1 MKRFLRGLSIFLALI
16 GVGIVSALAVVA
28 LLLRQEEVRV
38 PDLTGQDI
46 VTVIETLTSQGLQL
60 KVERRESHP
69 TVPRNAVISQTPPP
83 GSGIKKGRQIRVV
96 VSQGPSEMQVPMLVG
111 EQYRKAEIIAR
122 QAGLIP
128 GDFSRASSESVERD
142 IVIAQ
147 VPQAG
152 SPVEK
157 GGKIS
162 MLVSSGKGVLLLIT
176 PKLIGK
182 KTDEAVK
189 IVDRAGLQHR
199 VVHRTSGTKFSAVES
214 VVVSQKPDAGF
225 PVPSGGTVD
234 IFVSK

>member
-46 VTVIETLTSQGLQL
+46 VTAIETLTTQGLQL

-69 TVPRNAVISQTPPP
+69 TVPRNAVISQIPSP
-83 GSGIKKGRQIRVV
+83 GSGIKKGRQVRVV

-111 EQYRKAEIIAR
+111 EHFRKAEIMTR
-122 QAGLIP
+122 EAGFFL
-128 GDFSRASSESVERD
+128 GDLSRVSSENVERD
-142 IVIAQ
+142 IVISQA
-147 VPQAG
+147 PQAG

-157 GGKIS
+157 GAKIS
-162 MLVSSGKGVLLLIT
+162 MLVSSGKKVPLLVT
-176 PKLIGK
+176 PKLVGK
-182 KTDEAVK
+182 KAEEAVK

-199 VVHRTSGTKFSAVES
+199 IVYRTSGTKFSAGER
-214 VVVSQKPDAGF
+214 VVVSQKPAAGY
-225 PVPSGGTVD
+225 PVPSDGTVD
-234 IFVSK
+234 VIVGN

>member
-1 MKRFLRGLSIFLALI
+1 MKRFLRGLGIFLALV

-46 VTVIETLTSQGLQL
+46 VTVIETLTPQGLQL

-69 TVPRNAVISQTPPP
+69 TLPRNAVISQIPAP
-83 GSGIKKGRQIRVV
+83 GSGIKKGRQVRVV
-96 VSQGPSEMQVPMLVG
+96 VSQGPSEMQAPKLVG
-111 EQYRKAEIIAR
+111 EHYRRAEIMIR
-122 QAGLIP
+122 QAGFFP
-128 GDFSRASSESVERD
+128 GDLSRVSSENVERD
-142 IVIAQ
+142 IVISQA
-147 VPQAG
+147 PQAG

-162 MLVSSGKGVLLLIT
+162 MLVSSGKKVPLLVT

-182 KTDEAVK
+182 KAEEAVK

-199 VVHRTSGTKFSAVES
+199 IVYRTSGTKFSAAER
-214 VVVSQKPDAGF
+214 VVVSQKPSAGY
-225 PVPSGGTVD
+225 PVPSDGTVD
-234 IFVSK
+234 IVVSK